1 MSLAETYRKM
11 GMFDD
16 ARQIISKGLE
26 LHPDFAP
33 AHIVMARVL
42 CQVDDYTGSEE
53 FFERALELDPDSLAA
68 FVGFARVKILLGKED
83 EARVLLLKARE
94 QSPADPV
101 INKLLLTLPQEPEP
115 VVETQIDSTGSGKV
129 PLVSVTLAELY
140 LRQGLKDEALK
151 VYRDL
156 LVDSPDDLDLRRKL
170 KSSKMGLM
178 R

>member
-1 MSLAETYRKM
+1 M
-11 GMFDD
+11 
-16 ARQIISKGLE
+16 
-26 LHPDFAP
+26 
-33 AHIVMARVL
+33 
-42 CQVDDYTGSEE
+42 
-53 FFERALELDPDSLAA
+53 
-68 FVGFARVKILLGKED
+68 
-83 EARVLLLKARE
+83 KARE

-156 LVDSPDDLDLRRKL
+156 LVDSPDDLDLRRKIKEL
-170 KSSKMGLM
+170 ENGVDEVKDNEIPTPESTSEPDDVTSEDVEEDWGADFEHNGMTDDVMSPVDSMVQESAEDIVLETLSQWLENIKQ
-178 R
+178 RREHV